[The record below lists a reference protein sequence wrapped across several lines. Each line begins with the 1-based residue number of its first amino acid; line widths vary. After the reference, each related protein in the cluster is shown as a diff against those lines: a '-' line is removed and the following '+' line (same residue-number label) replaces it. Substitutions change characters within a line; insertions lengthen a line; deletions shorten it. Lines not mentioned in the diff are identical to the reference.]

1 MDGGARSEQVHRG
14 TYRFDSI
21 RSGDLV
27 ISLLKESLPEG
38 AVITGASEVP
48 VALNRSQLSV
58 DIDFAVVVQK
68 RPETRKVFPPR
79 GGAPPP
85 SAAAKPAT
93 RSPKPAGPDRTVTV
107 VALAP
112 APESPSARSR
122 PSGSPRTGRGQR
134 RAKGRQ
140 SSPSMSPR

>member
-1 MDGGARSEQVHRG
+1 
-14 TYRFDSI
+14 
-21 RSGDLV
+21 
-27 ISLLKESLPEG
+27 
-38 AVITGASEVP
+38 
-48 VALNRSQLSV
+48 
-58 DIDFAVVVQK
+58 
-68 RPETRKVFPPR
+68 
-79 GGAPPP
+79 
-85 SAAAKPAT
+85 
-93 RSPKPAGPDRTVTV
+93 VTV